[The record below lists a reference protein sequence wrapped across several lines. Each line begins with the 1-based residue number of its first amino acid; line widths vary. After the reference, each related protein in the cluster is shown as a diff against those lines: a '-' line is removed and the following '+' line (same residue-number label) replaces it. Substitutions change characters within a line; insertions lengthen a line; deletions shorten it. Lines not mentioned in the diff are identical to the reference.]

1 MKRAY
6 CRYFQIY
13 TWIVI
18 YPVSWAITIF
28 IALSTMLFSVL
39 VTPRW
44 SSKWV
49 APWWGKLI
57 IWVTLSRV
65 ELSGL
70 ENVDKKKSYIIVCN
84 HQSIY
89 DMLTIYGYLPLEFK
103 WVMKKELL
111 KMPFVGMACKTMGHV
126 FVDRGNSGKANQSL
140 RDAADKITDGV
151 SAFFFPE
158 GTRSKTGELKVF
170 KKGAYRM
177 AKELGLPILPI
188 TITDANKVMP
198 ANSFIICPHKIK
210 LTIHPE
216 IEASEV
222 DSLSNNQLIE
232 RSRSKIA
239 SSL

>member
-1 MKRAY
+1 
-6 CRYFQIY
+6 
-13 TWIVI
+13 
-18 YPVSWAITIF
+18 
-28 IALSTMLFSVL
+28 MLFSIL

-57 IWVTLSRV
+57 IWVTGSKV
-65 ELSGL
+65 ELKGL
-70 ENVDKKKSYIIVCN
+70 ENIDKNQSYIIVCN

-111 KMPFVGMACKTMGHV
+111 KMPFVGMACKLLGHV
-126 FVDRGNSGKANQSL
+126 FVDRGNSEKANKSL
-140 RDAADKITDGV
+140 IEASDKICDGV

-158 GTRSKTGELKVF
+158 GTRSRTGELKVF

-177 AKELGLPILPI
+177 AKELDLPILAM

-198 ANSFIICPHKIK
+198 AHSLIICPHKIK
-210 LTIHPE
+210 LTIHPA
-216 IEASEV
+216 IGRQEV
-222 DSLSNNQLIE
+222 EKLSNNQLVE
-232 RSRSKIA
+232 KTKSLIA
-239 SSL
+239 SSLNSS